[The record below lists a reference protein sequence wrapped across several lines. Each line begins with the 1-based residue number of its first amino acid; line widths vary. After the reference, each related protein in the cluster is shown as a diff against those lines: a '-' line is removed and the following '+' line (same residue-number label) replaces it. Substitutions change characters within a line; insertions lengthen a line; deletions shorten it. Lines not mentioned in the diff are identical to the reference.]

1 MNDHIATHAWAE
13 VWVEDRWWSF
23 DVVNRCRADAMHL
36 KLAVGMDYMDACPV
50 RGVRRGGGGE
60 LMLADVQVMSA
71 QHGMSQDQVEQSIT
85 QQQQQ
90 QQ

>member
-1 MNDHIATHAWAE
+1 VD
-13 VWVEDRWWSF
+13 DRWWSL
-23 DVVNRCRADAMHL
+23 DVINGCRAGASHL

-60 LMLADVQVMSA
+60 LMLAEVRVMSA
-71 QHGMSQDQVEQSIT
+71 QGDMGAGQVALMVE

-90 QQ
+90 